1 MLIAYEMGGIMECK
15 ALGKRI
21 NMVRKD
27 RGFTADRL
35 SELCNINATYL
46 RQIEGG
52 TKVPSL
58 PVFINICNALKISPD
73 YMLRDALLLMNEPC
87 DRGSRRKGMH
97 DRGDAAPGTSPYKV
111 SRFCGMSCIH
121 RFPGNGQSP

>member
-1 MLIAYEMGGIMECK
+1 MKWVGIMETK
-15 ALGKRI
+15 GLGKRI

-35 SELCNINATYL
+35 SELCSINATYL

-73 YMLRDALLLMNEPC
+73 YLLRDALGDNEVS
-87 DRGSRRKGMH
+87 DIRELAELWES
-97 DRGDAAPGTSPYKV
+97 TSPSQQEIAAAMIRAV
-111 SRFCGMSCIH
+111 LER
-121 RFPGNGQSP
+121 RDE

>member
-1 MLIAYEMGGIMECK
+1 MEGK
-15 ALGKRI
+15 GLGKRI

-27 RGFTADRL
+27 RGLTADRL
-35 SELCNINATYL
+35 SELCNVNATYL

-73 YMLRDALLLMNEPC
+73 YLLQDSLVDNEI
-87 DRGSRRKGMH
+87 SKIKELTEFWEN
-97 DRGDAAPGTSPYKV
+97 TSPSEQGIASAIIQAV
-111 SRFCGMSCIH
+111 LNLSRA
-121 RFPGNGQSP
+121 

>member
-1 MLIAYEMGGIMECK
+1 MLTAYEMGGRMEGK
-15 ALGKRI
+15 ELGKHI
-21 NMVRKD
+21 NMVRKA

-73 YMLRDALLLMNEPC
+73 YLLRDSLADNDVSKIKELTELWEN
-87 DRGSRRKGMH
+87 
-97 DRGDAAPGTSPYKV
+97 TSPSQQEIATTMIRAVLEHKEKKNDQP
-111 SRFCGMSCIH
+111 FI
-121 RFPGNGQSP
+121 